1 MGKIIAFILIL
12 AIGVAVGWVGRSYKN
27 ASDCRA
33 VGGVMDTNRGV
44 CTGVA
49 ASIAPLPAV

>member
-12 AIGVAVGWVGRSYKN
+12 AIGFGAGWIGRSYKN

-33 VGGVMDTNRGV
+33 VGGVLDTNRGI
-44 CTGVA
+44 CAG
-49 ASIAPLPAV
+49 AVSMSATPR

>member
-12 AIGVAVGWVGRSYKN
+12 AIGVGIGWVGRSYKN

-33 VGGVMDTNRGV
+33 VGGVMNTNRGV
-44 CTGVA
+44 CVGVA
-49 ASIAPLPAV
+49 ATVTPPPV

>member
-12 AIGVAVGWVGRSYKN
+12 AIGFGAGWIGRSYKN

-33 VGGVMDTNRGV
+33 AGGVLDTNRGI
-44 CTGVA
+44 CAGA
-49 ASIAPLPAV
+49 ASTTVLAA